1 MYVSRGNS
9 INVAPMHWC
18 MGAEC
23 FVIAAGKGNRMKTNE
38 TTIKSVG
45 WGFGRCN
52 MSCRHCYSA
61 ATFSTPE
68 HTFRELQC
76 IADRICPEI
85 SSVNYGTG
93 EFIFNPNAV
102 ELARYIASEYPHVK
116 QALTTNGSSI
126 LMMNPDEVAKLF
138 HDIDVS
144 VDYAD
149 PETHLKFRRHPK
161 AWDWVNRALELCE
174 TLYVD
179 RSVVTCV
186 TSETSDD
193 DIKEL
198 LDLARKYGASWRANW
213 FRKTGRGKEKLQL
226 TRVRFWQIIKL
237 LIDLKVEF
245 ESFSDPLIASILGHP
260 GKNPVKGCVCG
271 QVSCRI
277 QPDLNVTPCVY
288 LKGKQWSAGRID
300 KKTLVD
306 FGNSPEFKK
315 LRQRQVPA
323 CQDCG
328 FFETCGGGCA
338 SRAFLHKGNLDE
350 PDDFCPFVAGNDF
363 VEMNMLIHLIF
374 ASYGEILVSPP
385 SDKVHDGYLCTMII
399 KP

>member
-1 MYVSRGNS
+1 VLQTIKG
-9 INVAPMHWC
+9 
-18 MGAEC
+18 
-23 FVIAAGKGNRMKTNE
+23 GKMKTNG

-93 EFIFNPNAV
+93 EFIFNPNAA
-102 ELARYIASEYPHVK
+102 ELARYISAEYPHVR

-126 LMMNPDEVAKLF
+126 LMMNPDEVGKLF

-174 TLYVD
+174 ALYVD
-179 RSVVTCV
+179 RSIVTCV

-193 DIKEL
+193 DIREL
-198 LDLARKYGASWRANW
+198 LELARKYDASWRANW

-226 TRVRFWQIIKL
+226 TRLRFWQIIKL

-245 ESFSDPLIASILGHP
+245 ESFSDPLVASILGHP
-260 GKNPVKGCVCG
+260 EKNPVKGCVCG

-277 QPDLNVTPCVY
+277 QPDLSVTPCVY
-288 LKGKQWSAGRID
+288 LKGKQWSGGRID
-300 KKTLVD
+300 RKTLAEL
-306 FGNSPEFKK
+306 GNSSEFKS
-315 LRQRQVPA
+315 LREREPKF
-323 CQDCG
+323 CLDCDY
-328 FFETCGGGCA
+328 FSICRGGCA
-338 SRAFLHKGNLDE
+338 SRAFLHSGSLDE
-350 PDDFCPFVAGNDF
+350 PDNFCPFIIGNDF
-363 VEMNMLIHLIF
+363 VEVNKLIDRITE
-374 ASYGEILVSPP
+374 AREEIMVSPP